1 MTEHLAALENVV
13 VEYGG
18 FRALHGV
25 SLGVAKGEILGVVGE
40 SGSGKTT
47 ALRVLMGLTPVTA
60 GTVRFAGQDI
70 THARGAA
77 RRRTWRRM
85 QMVFQDP
92 AASLSPHL
100 SIGQSI
106 AEPLRAHGAGR
117 EQARARVLELLAEVG
132 LGAEA
137 HDRLPSALSGGQRQR
152 VAVARALA
160 LKPEL
165 IVADEPMSALDASV
179 KAQIAALFAEL
190 RDRTGATFLIVA
202 HDLALMAQL
211 ADRLV
216 VMQGGRVVEDAPARE
231 IAEAPRD
238 PYTRRLRDAC
248 LDPIL
253 VLGARARAAGAGA

>member
-1 MTEHLAALENVV
+1 MNEILAELDEVV
-13 VEYGG
+13 VDYGG

-25 SLGVAKGEILGVVGE
+25 SFALSRGEILGVVGE

-47 ALRVLMGLTPVTA
+47 ALRALMGLTPVSA
-60 GTVRFAGQDI
+60 GAVRFAGEDI
-70 THARGAA
+70 THVRGAA

-92 AASLSPHL
+92 AASLSPYL
-100 SIGQSI
+100 TVGQSI
-106 AEPLRAHGAGR
+106 AEPLLAHGQLRAV
-117 EQARARVLELLAEVG
+117 ARARAMELLAEVG
-132 LGAEA
+132 LRSEA
-137 HDRLPSALSGGQRQR
+137 HDRPPSALSGGQRQR

-160 LKPEL
+160 LKPDL

-179 KAQIAALFAEL
+179 KAQVASLFAEL
-190 RDRTGATFLIVA
+190 RERTGATFLIVA

-216 VMQGGRVVEDAPARE
+216 VMRDGRVVEDAPARQVV
-231 IAEAPRD
+231 EAPRD

-248 LDPIL
+248 LDPEA
-253 VLGARARAAGAGA
+253 VVRARAGAQT